1 MGRQDPLPG
10 DTLSGVHV
18 MVVDDDPDAR
28 ELFQTVLE
36 YCGALVTT
44 AAGAREA
51 LGILERLLPDVIVT
65 DISMPQHDG
74 HWLIQQIR
82 SLPPER
88 GGTLPAV
95 ALTAYGVHA
104 AQRVAGGAFQL
115 CLAKPIDPWHLC
127 RVIAS
132 LAGRI
137 PCGEGGG

>member
-1 MGRQDPLPG
+1 MGRQDPLPT
-10 DTLSGVHV
+10 DALSGVHIL
-18 MVVDDDPDAR
+18 VVDDDPDAR
-28 ELFQTVLE
+28 ELFQTVFE

-44 AAGAREA
+44 AGSAREA
-51 LGILERLLPDVIVT
+51 LGVLERLLPDTIVT

-74 HWLIQQIR
+74 HWLIRQIR

-88 GGTLPAV
+88 GGAIPAV

-104 AQRVAGGAFQL
+104 AQHEAGGAFQAYL
-115 CLAKPIDPWHLC
+115 GKPIDPWHLC